1 MVNSPAGSTPWLSA
15 TGPAARPDRGAQV
28 RQHGFAGS
36 ACPYSACEPARSRAR
51 CPGQRA
57 AVADLQGGEVGVAGE
72 GQRRQRGGVR
82 VLAVDL
88 RDIAGIRGKRICRH
102 GMGERNEMAFI
113 SLIDAGMGNEYFRS
127 IIKQNLKI
135 MSRVFPAGRA
145 LRTFEAAARHL
156 NFSRAAD
163 ELGLTPA
170 AVSYQIKDI
179 EAQLGLALFARTSR
193 SIRLTPAGEALA
205 GAAAD
210 ALDGLRRATA
220 RARRLARGQ
229 QTLRLSVGARFA
241 TNWLLPRL
249 PRFRAAHPQ
258 WELSFDIS
266 DELRDF
272 DAHDLTRPSDMARAA
287 IPAVVTHRLF
297 STVVVPV
304 CSPRL
309 LAGPA
314 PRSRATWPRIR

>member
-1 MVNSPAGSTPWLSA
+1 
-15 TGPAARPDRGAQV
+15 
-28 RQHGFAGS
+28 
-36 ACPYSACEPARSRAR
+36 
-51 CPGQRA
+51 
-57 AVADLQGGEVGVAGE
+57 
-72 GQRRQRGGVR
+72 
-82 VLAVDL
+82 
-88 RDIAGIRGKRICRH
+88 
-102 GMGERNEMAFI
+102 
-113 SLIDAGMGNEYFRS
+113 MGNEYFRS

-220 RARRLARGQ
+220 RRAAA
-229 QTLRLSVGARFA
+229 GARPA
-241 TNWLLPRL
+241 DAAPVGG
-249 PRFRAAHPQ
+249 RALRH
-258 WELSFDIS
+258 ELAAAAPAALSRRAS
-266 DELRDF
+266 AMGAELR
-272 DAHDLTRPSDMARAA
+272 HQR
-287 IPAVVTHRLF
+287 
-297 STVVVPV
+297 
-304 CSPRL
+304 
-309 LAGPA
+309 
-314 PRSRATWPRIR
+314 

>member
-1 MVNSPAGSTPWLSA
+1 
-15 TGPAARPDRGAQV
+15 
-28 RQHGFAGS
+28 
-36 ACPYSACEPARSRAR
+36 
-51 CPGQRA
+51 
-57 AVADLQGGEVGVAGE
+57 
-72 GQRRQRGGVR
+72 
-82 VLAVDL
+82 
-88 RDIAGIRGKRICRH
+88 
-102 GMGERNEMAFI
+102 
-113 SLIDAGMGNEYFRS
+113 
-127 IIKQNLKI
+127 

-220 RARRLARGQ
+220 QARRLARGQ

-266 DELRDF
+266 DALRDR
-272 DAHDLTRPSDMARAA
+272 RP
-287 IPAVVTHRLF
+287 
-297 STVVVPV
+297 
-304 CSPRL
+304 
-309 LAGPA
+309 
-314 PRSRATWPRIR
+314 

>member
-1 MVNSPAGSTPWLSA
+1 
-15 TGPAARPDRGAQV
+15 
-28 RQHGFAGS
+28 
-36 ACPYSACEPARSRAR
+36 
-51 CPGQRA
+51 
-57 AVADLQGGEVGVAGE
+57 
-72 GQRRQRGGVR
+72 
-82 VLAVDL
+82 
-88 RDIAGIRGKRICRH
+88 
-102 GMGERNEMAFI
+102 
-113 SLIDAGMGNEYFRS
+113 
-127 IIKQNLKI
+127 

-266 DELRDF
+266 DALRDF
-272 DAHDLTRPSDMARAA
+272 DAHDLDAA
-287 IPAVVTHRLF
+287 IRYGAGRYPGVVTHRLF

-309 LAGPA
+309 LEAGPA
-314 PRSRATWPRIR
+314 PRQPRDLAAHTLCYVDCRPGGVVWPNWALWMAAAGVPDFDDSGCVAFTESSHVAQAVMDGGAVGLVERELVARELAEGRLIQRCSTWAWRRAATMPIIWPIPNPAPRRRAWRRCAIGCWRNWGVPMPEIAARRAAGRA

>member
-1 MVNSPAGSTPWLSA
+1 
-15 TGPAARPDRGAQV
+15 
-28 RQHGFAGS
+28 
-36 ACPYSACEPARSRAR
+36 
-51 CPGQRA
+51 
-57 AVADLQGGEVGVAGE
+57 
-72 GQRRQRGGVR
+72 
-82 VLAVDL
+82 
-88 RDIAGIRGKRICRH
+88 
-102 GMGERNEMAFI
+102 
-113 SLIDAGMGNEYFRS
+113 
-127 IIKQNLKI
+127 

-266 DELRDF
+266 DALRDF
-272 DAHDLTRPSDMARAA
+272 DAHDLDAA
-287 IPAVVTHRLF
+287 IRYGAGRYPGVVTHRLF

-309 LAGPA
+309 LEAGPA
-314 PRSRATWPRIR
+314 PRQPRDLAAHTLCYVDCRPGGVVWPNGRCGWPPPACRISTTAAASPSRNPAMWRRQSWTAARSAWWSGSWSRANWPRAG